1 MREGPDGGAE
11 PGLFDQL
18 HQRDRPQHPGQGGEA
33 QVRAGRQTRQGRMT
47 QDMRRYLFRE
57 Y

>member
-1 MREGPDGGAE
+1 MREGPDGRAE

-33 QVRAGRQTRQGRMT
+33 QVRAGRQTRQGIGL
-47 QDMRRYLFRE
+47 DARYASLSL
-57 Y
+57 